1 MPVAADVPVLD
12 HHDALATAV
21 ALHHHNTLIKVSI
34 TVRGAGGNPFAGK
47 GDSLGELDTEVTNP
61 VAARAPATRISE
73 IG

>member
-1 MPVAADVPVLD
+1 VSVPANVTVLD

-21 ALHHHNTLIKVSI
+21 ALHHHNTLIEVSI
-34 TVRGAGGNPFAGK
+34 TIRGADGNPFAGK
-47 GDSLGELDTEVTNP
+47 GDRLGELDAEVTNP